1 MSIAEE
7 PHPFDFVQFNCKIA
21 RNPVKMVKF
30 FRESFYK
37 NNRSGITAS
46 FQKMRFAQSEK
57 LLDEYTMIIIYHK
70 NGRLKIISP

>member
-1 MSIAEE
+1 
-7 PHPFDFVQFNCKIA
+7 
-21 RNPVKMVKF
+21 MVKF